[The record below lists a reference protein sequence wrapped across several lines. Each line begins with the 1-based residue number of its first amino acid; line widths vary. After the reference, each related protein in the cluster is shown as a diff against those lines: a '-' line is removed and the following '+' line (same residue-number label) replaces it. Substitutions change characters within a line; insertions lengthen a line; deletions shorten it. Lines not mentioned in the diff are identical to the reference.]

1 MSIETEPS
9 LLIHRRTKIVA
20 TVGPASSSED
30 VITALIE
37 AGVNVFRINLSH
49 GSHAAHGAAIELIR
63 QVAARLATPTA
74 ILADLCGP
82 KIRTGKFRDGGVELV
97 AGNRVIVTT
106 ADVLGDAQFIPSQ
119 YPALPQDV
127 APGNRILLNDGAVE
141 LRVLEVRGQEVDC
154 LVVAGGPV
162 GDHKGINLPGTT
174 VSAPS
179 LTDKD
184 RKDAVFALAAGV
196 DSIALSFVRNGDDI
210 TALRVIVDAA
220 GSKAGIIAKIE
231 KPEALANSEDII
243 ARADGVVAY
252 QLAVVTDDAAMGMT
266 EVVRGDDLFESTPR
280 QLALFHALGAA
291 PPRYVHVPLMLGP
304 DGQRLAKRHGA
315 TSLAE
320 LRDGGRT
327 PEAVVGILAHSLGVT
342 PTAAPL
348 SARELSRSID
358 PAALHARPPFTPPP
372 IAT

>member
-49 GSHAAHGAAIELIR
+49 GSHAAHGAAIALIR

-243 ARADGVVAY
+243 ARADGIMVARGDLGVELKPLEDVTDGGAEAVDVVAQVLSNVVLITH
-252 QLAVVTDDAAMGMT
+252 QLLQVQLMGVVK
-266 EVVRGDDLFESTPR
+266 V
-280 QLALFHALGAA
+280 LA
-291 PPRYVHVPLMLGP
+291 
-304 DGQRLAKRHGA
+304 
-315 TSLAE
+315 
-320 LRDGGRT
+320 
-327 PEAVVGILAHSLGVT
+327 
-342 PTAAPL
+342 
-348 SARELSRSID
+348 
-358 PAALHARPPFTPPP
+358 
-372 IAT
+372 